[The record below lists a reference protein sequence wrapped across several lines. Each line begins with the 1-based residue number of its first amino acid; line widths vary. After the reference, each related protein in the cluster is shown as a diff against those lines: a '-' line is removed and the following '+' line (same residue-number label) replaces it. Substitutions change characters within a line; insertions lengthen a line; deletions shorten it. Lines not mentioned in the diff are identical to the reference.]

1 MSRRQTSIR
10 LIPIAVLL
18 AAILACSFPS
28 KMTLLS
34 PATDTPVSTTSTSR
48 PYWPQPKDFKL
59 LNPSNGLDN
68 LGSYLSHLSISFK
81 GTRNGQPYVTT
92 TIISRA
98 VIRNLPADVTTLDAF
113 DQTGAPFHL
122 FSGNVGGTHYLQFD
136 PNQPCQ
142 IVDGGANS
150 TGGASIDPGTP
161 GDPAA
166 MLPAIYGAQPINAEL
181 ISGIPSNHY
190 RFSENSVPLARN
202 GSASGDVWIAL
213 NGGYVIS
220 YQLTVQAPLG
230 VLGVG
235 LAGEQTWLYDLTQP
249 SNLKDILLPP
259 GCPQVLQDLPVLADA
274 VNLEHLPGFLQYTSH
289 KSSKDA
295 ITFYQNQLKASGWQ
309 LQQTITISKNESTL
323 IFVKPTTPQ
332 LIVSIGLIEQNKA
345 LLVKIQEI
353 EFDPN
358 PTPIPTLLQTSP
370 ASSPTVAPTKRP

>member
-1 MSRRQTSIR
+1 MSRRETAIR
-10 LIPIAVLL
+10 LIPTAVLF

-34 PATDTPVSTTSTSR
+34 PATETPVSVTSTSS
-48 PYWPQPKDFKL
+48 PYRPQPEDYKL
-59 LNPSNGLDN
+59 LNPSTGLDR

-92 TIISRA
+92 TNISRA
-98 VIRNLPADVTTLDAF
+98 VIRDLPADVTTLDAF

-142 IVDGGANS
+142 IVDGSVNSPGAV
-150 TGGASIDPGTP
+150 GPDQGTSGNP
-161 GDPAA
+161 VA
-166 MLPAIYGAQPINAEL
+166 MLPAVYGAQPINAEQM
-181 ISGIPSNHY
+181 SGIPSNHY

-202 GSASGDVWIAL
+202 GAASGDIWIAL
-213 NGGYVIS
+213 NGGYVVS

-249 SNLKDILLPP
+249 TNLKDILLPP
-259 GCPQVLQDLPVLADA
+259 GCPQVLLDLPVLADA
-274 VNLEHLPGFLQYTSH
+274 VNLEHMPGFMQYSSH

-295 ITFYQNQLKASGWQ
+295 VIFYQNQLKASGWQ

-332 LIVSIGLIEQNKA
+332 LIVSIGLLEQNKV
-345 LLVKIQEI
+345 LLIKIQEI
-353 EFDPN
+353 EFNPN
-358 PTPIPTLLQTSP
+358 PTPIPTLLQISP
-370 ASSPTVAPTKRP
+370 ISTPTATPTKRP